1 VDKRSLIAVVVTF
14 LILILW
20 QAFYLGPRQK
30 ETRLKEAQRLE
41 EQAAADSSGSRE
53 GGRKAP
59 VTGAEE
65 ERGAERPREERGLSG
80 PETNERL
87 TAKGAEEPAE
97 RVTVR
102 VITEKIEVELGSLGG
117 DIEGVR
123 LIEHLTDRGEP
134 VELIPENEPGGLDV
148 RLISGGEEESF
159 SGRNFSVSIDGMKVS
174 QDRLITLNENNATTE
189 IVFRSEAGEGDFIE
203 KRFTFFRDDYQYEF
217 DVKIGRE
224 GPLRDAEA
232 YRVAWGCGLAVT
244 EEKEDWDRRSFASMG
259 RVGEEFYKEDL
270 GDFKDQEEKP
280 QRGMVVW
287 MGARTKYFLSALI
300 EESPMS
306 GTLLMTGNKEAGRIG
321 YAAEYPFRGDP
332 RRVKHHYTGYLGPL
346 DMDRLEEFG
355 VGLEESVEL
364 GFLRFFSVIILRIMV
379 FLRGFIPNYGLIIII
394 FSILTKVLFYRLTH
408 KSFKSMKDM
417 QRLQPRVKEL
427 QEKYKDDKEKLN
439 KATMKL
445 YKEAGVNPLGGC
457 LPLLLQMPVFW
468 ALFNVLRNTIEL
480 RNAPFALWIQDLSS
494 PDVLFSFGFSIPF
507 LGSEFHL
514 LPILMGGAMLLQTKL
529 GGSATGEAAPGQSKM
544 MSMMMPIIFMFF
556 FYGMPSGLVLYWIV
570 NNILT
575 IIQQY
580 YAHKEVEKED
590 GEKKLAANKAEDR

>member
-1 VDKRSLIAVVVTF
+1 MDKRSLIAVVATF

-20 QAFYLGPRQK
+20 QALYLGPKQK
-30 ETRLKEAQRLE
+30 EARLKKAQRIEEPAAADSTRAAARGQEAPFTGDDEGRGEERPEE
-41 EQAAADSSGSRE
+41 EQAAKEADGNE
-53 GGRKAP
+53 GLP
-59 VTGAEE
+59 LEVD
-65 ERGAERPREERGLSG
+65 S
-80 PETNERL
+80 
-87 TAKGAEEPAE
+87 EPTE
-97 RVTVR
+97 RVSVR
-102 VITEKIEVELGSLGG
+102 VITDKMDIELGSLGG
-117 DIEGVR
+117 DIESVR
-123 LIEHLTDRGEP
+123 LLEHLSDGGEP
-134 VELIPENEPGGLDV
+134 VELIPDKAAGGLDV
-148 RLISGGEEESF
+148 ELVSGDKKESF
-159 SGRNFSVSIDGMKVS
+159 RGRNFSVSIDGMKVS
-174 QDRLITLNENNATTE
+174 QDRVITLNENNVGTE
-189 IVFRSEAGEGDFIE
+189 IAFRREAGRGDYIE
-203 KRFTFFRDDYQYEF
+203 KRFTFFKDDYQFEF
-217 DVKIGRE
+217 DVKINRE
-224 GPLRDAEA
+224 GPLRNAGA
-232 YRVAWGCGLAVT
+232 YRVTWDCGLSVT

-259 RVGEEFYKEDL
+259 RAGDEFYKEDL
-270 GDFKDQEEKP
+270 GDFKDAEEKP
-280 QRGMVVW
+280 QQGMVVW

-306 GTLLMTGNKEAGRIG
+306 GTLIMTGDKDAGKVG

-332 RRVKHHYTGYLGPL
+332 RKVEHHYTGYLGPL

-355 VGLEESVEL
+355 VGLEKSVEL

-394 FSILTKVLFYRLTH
+394 FSVLTKVLFYRLTH

-417 QRLQPRVKEL
+417 QKLQPRVKEL
-427 QEKYKDDKEKLN
+427 QEKHKDDKEKLN
-439 KATMKL
+439 KETMKL

-529 GGSATGEAAPGQSKM
+529 GGSATGEAAPGQTKM

-580 YAHKEVEKED
+580 YAHKEVEKE
-590 GEKKLAANKAEDR
+590 GREKSLAEDNSTGK